1 GVKWAHHGIK
11 GVELA
16 REAADKAQCLLMA
29 ENHLQPETLKYM
41 RKGDVIT
48 HLYHGLR
55 VEQHD
60 GLLDA
65 DGNVQPEF
73 FDAVKRGVILD
84 VGHGAGSFKWSVA
97 KKGIEQGI
105 KPDTISSDL
114 HTGSYNGPAYD
125 LPTVMSKFLHL
136 GLSLEEVINATTAKP
151 AEVIG
156 KKDELGTLKIGSCG
170 DITVLKLEEGVFP
183 LEDASGEW
191 EICKQRLRAVK
202 VIKDGEIVF

>member
-1 GVKWAHHGIK
+1 MTILDISVT
-11 GVELA
+11 VD
-16 REAADKAQCLLMA
+16 RAQCLLMA

-55 VEQHD
+55 MKQHD

-84 VGHGAGSFKWSVA
+84 VGHGAASFKWSVA
-97 KKGIEQGI
+97 RKGIEQRI
-105 KPDTISSDL
+105 KSDTISTDL
-114 HTGSYNGPAYD
+114 HSGSYSGPAYD
-125 LPTVMSKFLHL
+125 LPRVMSKFLHL

-156 KKDELGTLKIGSCG
+156 KKDVLGTLKIGACE
-170 DITVLKLEEGVFP
+170 DVAILKMGEGKFP
-183 LEDASGEW
+183 LEDTSGEW
-191 EICKQRLRAVK
+191 EVCKQRLRAVK
-202 VIKDGEIVF
+202 VIKDGRIVF